1 MKSTVLITMLLVLT
15 SATQAAVEPTCF
27 GGKYEPGSRQESN
40 VHAVLDSI
48 LANTVNAPN
57 RQLTVRMESPDVFG
71 YSSCDLGLPEG
82 DCSYCISV
90 GVSSIRDR
98 CNGYV
103 GASVDEEGFCH
114 AQYN

>member
-1 MKSTVLITMLLVLT
+1 MLLVLT

-98 CNGYV
+98 CNGFLHFCC
-103 GASVDEEGFCH
+103 DE
-114 AQYN
+114 